1 MLGNTVLRFCSVAGR
16 PEKKRNMRAKHVIG
30 TFGATVRNVV
40 LTCM

>member
-1 MLGNTVLRFCSVAGR
+1 MGNTVLRFCSFAGL
-16 PEKKRNMRAKHVIG
+16 PEEKHNMRAKHVIG